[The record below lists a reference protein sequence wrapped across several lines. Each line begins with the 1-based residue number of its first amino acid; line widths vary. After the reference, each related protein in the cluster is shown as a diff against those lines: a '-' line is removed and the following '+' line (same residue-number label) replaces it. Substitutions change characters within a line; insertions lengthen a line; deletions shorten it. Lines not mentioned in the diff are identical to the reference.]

1 MLGSSVLI
9 GGARDELVPSTI
21 TGRRCGVVIDS
32 LIYVHLPVPG
42 DGSRPKLVNKDDGNV
57 RAARR
62 RVVVVIVVSRMVL
75 GKMKWKRAVRYATA
89 QESVRDIIAV

>member
-1 MLGSSVLI
+1 M
-9 GGARDELVPSTI
+9 R
-21 TGRRCGVVIDS
+21 
-32 LIYVHLPVPG
+32 LPVPG

-62 RVVVVIVVSRMVL
+62 RVVVVIVVSRRVL

-89 QESVRDIIAV
+89 QESARDIAV